1 MGTKTIHINDS
12 IIHYTVEGIGRPV
25 VLLHGFGEDGTV
37 WDNQVEYLRHNYQ
50 VIVPDIPGS
59 GQSELTDDVS
69 MEGIADMVRQIIDAE
84 ELESVVLIG
93 HSMGGYATLAFA
105 ERYSHLLDGF
115 GLFHSTGA
123 ADTEEKKE
131 TRRKGIVFIEKNGAD
146 AFLKTTIPNLF
157 SERTKNTD
165 PDLVKNF
172 TAALPS
178 FSKTALKSY
187 YEAMIARPERIDLF
201 SKTELP
207 VLFIIGEQDSVIS
220 FEDILKQASM
230 PRVSCIH
237 ILHQSGHM
245 GMLEEAG
252 KANAAIEAFLMELKQ

>member
-1 MGTKTIHINDS
+1 MGTKTININNS
-12 IIHYTVEGIGRPV
+12 IVHYTLNGVGRPV
-25 VLLHGFGEDGTV
+25 VLLHGFGEDGSV

-69 MEGIADMVRQIIDAE
+69 MEGIADVVKRIIDAE
-84 ELESVVLIG
+84 ELESVALIG

-105 ERYSHLLDGF
+105 EKYPHALDGF
-115 GLFHSTGA
+115 GLFHSTAA
-123 ADTEEKKE
+123 ADSEEKKE
-131 TRRKGIVFIEKNGAD
+131 IRRKGIAFIEKNGAN
-146 AFLKTTIPNLF
+146 AFLQTTIPNLF
-157 SERTKNTD
+157 SEPTKATD
-165 PDLVKNF
+165 PDLIKNF
-172 TAALPS
+172 TASLPD

-207 VLFIIGEQDSVIS
+207 VLFIIGEKDAIIS
-220 FEDILKQASM
+220 FEDVLKQASM
-230 PRVSCIH
+230 PRISYIH

-245 GMLEEAG
+245 GMLEEAE
-252 KANAAIEAFLMELKQ
+252 KANAAIEEFLMELK